1 MMDELWR
8 SDNLDLKMLS
18 YTCLATGK
26 QVGLIQVVCMQ
37 SDSLIIVYF
46 ICCNCFHYT
55 QLNLKCRY
63 EL

>member
-26 QVGLIQVVCMQ
+26 QVGLIQVVG
-37 SDSLIIVYF
+37 LICNSFHNLLYILLQLFPLQRTVYEVS
-46 ICCNCFHYT
+46 N
-55 QLNLKCRY
+55 
-63 EL
+63 

>member
-26 QVGLIQVVCMQ
+26 QVGLIQVVSIFQ
-37 SDSLIIVYF
+37 NPSASYITVYPL
-46 ICCNCFHYT
+46 CAALST
-55 QLNLKCRY
+55 S
-63 EL
+63 